1 MAPVALRG
9 ADADEQK
16 AFRSDRASSSSSS
29 SSSNNRK
36 TQEDDSPISILSE
49 IVSTD
54 TFYLSELDRLLL
66 YEPPLSLA
74 SAVDAIKS
82 VHIGLTRL
90 SVSNLS
96 SLSCQ
101 LQDVYS
107 QYLESYK
114 YDPEDSERY
123 GYLKKRPFS
132 RLSYLAK
139 MMVRM
144 EQCSNADM
152 GASLLTILA
161 SKSRACIQTQL
172 EEIDST
178 RFCFSKV
185 RSFATFQ
192 PVSGSFDPRTI
203 VQRDLFEFQ
212 LLLPSNKWSS
222 KITAELLI
230 LSTDS
235 LAICSMEYPGRSLMF
250 PVFRRGDL
258 HITKSAAPLV
268 MGSPASTSSKK
279 RTVKQNL
286 VMCSEGK
293 YVRILSSDANKLRSW
308 EWKLRQLMESHGR
321 SESGST
327 VSSDGLGISIAPS
340 PKTPQESRPYTSGR
354 VRPPPRSGSSG
365 RSLSSMASSSSSFKR
380 LSLLLGDET
389 FELSE
394 QLKDILLIDDEPSM
408 AISTETVGQAIL
420 PKKEWLSEPTTNQF
434 GLITPDSSLP
444 MVDESLEDQEEEG
457 SDPRSPVEQA
467 TSRPPDRSYRLRLNK
482 SSSLY
487 MYATEDVDLNDKLSS
502 APPSNPPEFLPLPP
516 SPTADVGEKSARKS
530 YIVEEEEQQ
539 ETDQVESR
547 PPIPSGPPP
556 PLPTSAT
563 SDTALSELVSGEHEH
578 GASASSQFMRDESSL
593 SDDVKPLLESQG
605 KDKSQQGC
613 EYSEVLRTRQLLK
626 KRLGQNDETVSSESP
641 SILSGLTFEPSS
653 HLSQSFD
660 DDDDDDED
668 NDEEPDQTSRLDKSY
683 LLDHVRK
690 SMPHD
695 ESSSSMAN
703 SASNSSLA
711 VSVELST
718 PYMASS
724 DDDQLGGAK
733 APSPLLAWLET
744 KKNKDI
750 SNSGGSLVRRLTGS
764 IKKAVTVKV
773 RKGKTEPSFDILQPP
788 VNEEPEEKEEDITTN
803 RDIEPPHKSTE
814 ISEQREFEPISNLPS
829 PTSPISSSDSAVKP
843 FNEPSSSSSMPGQ
856 ANDHNPMVTLFRA
869 ISYLSKWDQ
878 ERWTAVSEK
887 EVPIQ
892 VSVSGEGGVIYVSNW
907 AKLSLSP
914 KQEIRKS
921 TAHDVQISQGSKAT
935 MFRFRAPDVA
945 DRFYEALQLS
955 RVDVKQ
961 QPLLYYH
968 RQTSTK
974 APSLNSNDSSLG
986 SLSSL
991 EPPGKKPY
999 VRGRNMSRNNSFNTV
1014 STIFEEE
1021 EEDEED
1027 DSSKSQSSMSS
1038 SSSADD
1044 LVVPDRT
1051 PQLISK
1057 GTHSLESLGDKP
1069 GIPQL
1074 LLLNNLRCRLHGVDI
1089 QAQWTGGEVGRLSVF
1104 SVAGSARKAVLVRP
1118 LNSKEPMFFE
1128 QSIGKESFSRVGKV
1142 GISISMDDNP
1152 PRWLLQFKGEKE
1164 AAHVYELLCNE

>member
-1 MAPVALRG
+1 MGPIALRG
-9 ADADEQK
+9 AEFDPK
-16 AFRSDRASSSSSS
+16 TSRSDKASSA
-29 SSSNNRK
+29 K
-36 TQEDDSPISILSE
+36 HQEEDSPISILSE

-66 YEPPLSLA
+66 YEPSIALA

-90 SVSNLS
+90 SVTNLS
-96 SLSCQ
+96 SLSSQ
-101 LQDVYS
+101 LEGVYS

-139 MMVRM
+139 MMTRM
-144 EQCSNADM
+144 EKCSGASM
-152 GASLLTILA
+152 GASVLTNLA
-161 SKSRACIQTQL
+161 SRSRACIQTQL

-192 PVSGSFDPRTI
+192 PVSGSFDPSTI
-203 VQRDLFEFQ
+203 LQRDLFEFQ

-235 LAICSMEYPGRSLMF
+235 LAICSMEHPGRSLMF

-258 HITKSAAPLV
+258 HITKSAAPLI
-268 MGSPASTSSKK
+268 MGSPASNSSKK
-279 RTVKQNL
+279 RTIKQNL

-365 RSLSSMASSSSSFKR
+365 RSLSSMTSSSSSFKR

-394 QLKDILLIDDEPSM
+394 QLKDILLIDEEPSVS
-408 AISTETVGQAIL
+408 ISTEAIGHTIQ
-420 PKKEWLSEPTTNQF
+420 PKKESLSEPISTQF

-444 MVDESLEDQEEEG
+444 MVDESLEEEEEH
-457 SDPRSPVEQA
+457 DPRSPVEQA
-467 TSRPPDRSYRLRLNK
+467 TSRLPDRSYRLRLNK

-487 MYATEDVDLNDKLSS
+487 MYATEDVNLNDRLSS
-502 APPSNPPEFLPLPP
+502 APPSDPPEFLPLPP
-516 SPTADVGEKSARKS
+516 SPTADVGERTTMKN
-530 YIVEEEEQQ
+530 YITETEEEDGEEVEEEQKA
-539 ETDQVESR
+539 DLMGSR
-547 PPIPSGPPP
+547 PPLPSGPPP

-563 SDTALSELVSGEHEH
+563 SDTALSELVSGDHEH
-578 GASASSQFMRDESSL
+578 GISSQLMRDESSL
-593 SDDVKPLLESQG
+593 SDDVKPLLQTQG
-605 KDKSQQGC
+605 KEKSQQGC

-626 KRLGQNDETVSSESP
+626 KRLGQNEESVSGDSP
-641 SILSGLTFEPSS
+641 SILSGLAFEPST
-653 HLSQSFD
+653 HLSQSIHD
-660 DDDDDDED
+660 DEDDDDDDE
-668 NDEEPDQTSRLDKSY
+668 EPNQTLRTDKSY
-683 LLDHVRK
+683 LIDHVRK

-711 VSVELST
+711 ASVELST

-724 DDDQLGGAK
+724 TGDQLGEAK
-733 APSPLLAWLET
+733 APSPLLAWLDT
-744 KKNKDI
+744 KKNKEV
-750 SNSGGSLVRRLTGS
+750 STSSGSLVRRFTGS
-764 IKKAVTVKV
+764 IKKAVNVKV
-773 RKGKTEPSFDILQPP
+773 RKGKTGPSFDILQPP
-788 VNEEPEEKEEDITTN
+788 IREEPESTTN
-803 RDIEPPHKSTE
+803 DKDIEPPHKSPE
-814 ISEQREFEPISNLPS
+814 INDQSEFDPVSNLPS
-829 PTSPISSSDSAVKP
+829 PTSPTSPTDTVVKP
-843 FNEPSSSSSMPGQ
+843 ANEPLPSPSMP
-856 ANDHNPMVTLFRA
+856 ASNNDHNPVVTLFRA

-878 ERWTAVSEK
+878 DRWMAVSEK

-907 AKLSLSP
+907 AKLSLAP

-921 TAHDVQISQGSKAT
+921 TAHDVQISQGNKAT

-991 EPPGKKPY
+991 EPPVKKPY

-1021 EEDEED
+1021 EEDEEEDD

-1044 LVVPDRT
+1044 LAVPTRT
-1051 PQLISK
+1051 PQLISN
-1057 GTHSLESLGDKP
+1057 GTHSLESLGDKH